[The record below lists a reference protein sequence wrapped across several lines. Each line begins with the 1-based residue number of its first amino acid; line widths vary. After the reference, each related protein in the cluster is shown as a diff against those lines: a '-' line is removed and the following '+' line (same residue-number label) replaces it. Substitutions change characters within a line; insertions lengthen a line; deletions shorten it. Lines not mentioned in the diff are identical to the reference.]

1 MIYFDLESHLGTLYK
16 IEAISWE
23 NGKPNDKFFAVTDAD
38 MPDAVRRIT
47 GITPERSLGGAT
59 GIRCSRFGIFCNAIK
74 PLRRKR
80 SP

>member
-59 GIRCSRFGIFCNAIK
+59 
-74 PLRRKR
+74 
-80 SP
+80 